1 MFASATCV
9 AHQALWQCA
18 ALPGHPQSMDCTG
31 LAGIWCH
38 QSGAHLILTFNK
50 TDLADLGMVTDA
62 QIETVALDIKA
73 HGLADQRKDKRKRV
87 GCLSSPGS
95 IACDRC

>member
-1 MFASATCV
+1 
-9 AHQALWQCA
+9 
-18 ALPGHPQSMDCTG
+18 MDCIS

-38 QSGAHLILTFNK
+38 QSGAHLILAFNK

-73 HGLADQRKDKRKRV
+73 HGLSDQRKDKRKRV
-87 GCLSSPGS
+87 GCLSSLGS